1 MQWSDG
7 LARRRRMDAAWA
19 GVAEAGLN
27 RSRLVA
33 VQPNGSASAQA
44 RAVRRGPAFIA
55 RVRTSTRLGSRLAEP

>member
-33 VQPNGSASAQA
+33 VQPNGSASA
-44 RAVRRGPAFIA
+44 
-55 RVRTSTRLGSRLAEP
+55 